1 MNFQSVRTFYLFGA
15 DAGTMTVTGCEKD
28 DADKD
33 QQSHHAGNDEQE
45 NVERVHVAS
54 QRGRLLRP

>member
-1 MNFQSVRTFYLFGA
+1 
-15 DAGTMTVTGCEKD
+15 MTVTGGEKD

-54 QRGRLLRP
+54 QRGSLLRP